1 MVQNTSRVRYTD
13 LKADQGKLRYDL
25 IPITSLE
32 GMAQIHL

>member
-1 MVQNTSRVRYTD
+1 MGRIADKD